1 MRVRILSVA
10 VAGALLVAPVHSDDV
25 FLRNGR
31 SFEGV
36 IITSR
41 DDSTIRI
48 RLGFGE
54 LGLPMSLVERVE
66 LGESALSRY
75 LERRAALVAAQASAR
90 EWLELALWARSN
102 ELQHG
107 YREAAVTAAE
117 MDPILEGLA
126 PHLRRLG
133 YELDEEATIWV
144 PYKPV
149 PPAPPAET
157 RIASPSYGEAAGS
170 AADTETEESL
180 SRAVELLAAAQL
192 ERERRQ
198 PFQTPVQTVAYP
210 TVAYPVYPYVLWHGW
225 RFPDVP
231 SSEPPPPRD
240 PNPSAPVVRRPR
252 NPVARALLRRQPG
265 SVIPLSALSGH

>member
-1 MRVRILSVA
+1 MRVWILIA
-10 VAGALLVAPVHSDDV
+10 AAGALLVTPAHSDDV

-36 IITSR
+36 IITAR

-54 LGLPMSLVERVE
+54 LGLPMSMVERVE
-66 LGESALSRY
+66 LGESALARY
-75 LERRAALVAAQASAR
+75 LERRAALLASQASAR
-90 EWLELALWARSN
+90 EWLELALWARSV

-107 YREAAVTAAE
+107 YREAALTVAE
-117 MDPILEGLA
+117 MEPLLEGLA
-126 PHLRRLG
+126 PHMRRLG
-133 YELDEEATIWV
+133 YELDEEAAMWV
-144 PYKPV
+144 PYR
-149 PPAPPAET
+149 PAPPPRPAET
-157 RIASPSYGEAAGS
+157 RMATAPSGEAARS
-170 AADTETEESL
+170 VTDSKTEENL

-198 PFQTPVQTVAYP
+198 PFQPPVQTVAYP
-210 TVAYPVYPYVLWHGW
+210 TVAYPVYPYVLWQGW

-265 SVIPLSALSGH
+265 SLIPLNALSGH